1 MAAAPQ
7 CSPKEKPRGKGDSKA
22 KKNPPQAG
30 GASRRGEAEGRP
42 LATFLA
48 VVFLL
53 LAPRGDAGTGTGCR
67 SFPFLP
73 QNRSAPLS
81 PPPSSVP
88 PLGSQPK
95 DSVVTIL
102 IIALY
107 HPNNKHIS
115 IINLAEATA
124 WGQLHLLLQL
134 APGLRRSQPLCGRD
148 RRDGKK

>member
-1 MAAAPQ
+1 M
-7 CSPKEKPRGKGDSKA
+7 
-22 KKNPPQAG
+22 PPGVAR
-30 GASRRGEAEGRP
+30 RRGGPSLRFWPLFFCFLHQEGMPVPGPGAAR
-42 LATFLA
+42 FLSCPKTA
-48 VVFLL
+48 VL
-53 LAPRGDAGTGTGCR
+53 
-67 SFPFLP
+67 
-73 QNRSAPLS
+73 LS

-124 WGQLHLLLQL
+124 RGQLHLLLQL